1 MFKRLPIILLLI
13 FGAIVYIGTAFE
25 PAIGD
30 DADATHAEAAKEM
43 LLRHDGVT
51 LYVNGIRYLEKA
63 PFLYWLVA
71 LSYKCFGINQFAVR
85 FPSMVAVLLLAWLAY
100 TFGCWAYSRLAG
112 FYAAAVMISCIGM
125 FLFTRIMIPE
135 ALLTVCLSVAHLCFL
150 QAYFGTGTRQRFYYG
165 FYAAAAFAVLTK
177 GLIGLVFTA
186 GPVFLFLLITGKLS
200 TLPQIRLVSGSA
212 VFLAIAV
219 PWHLLAGFRNE
230 GFFWFY
236 FVNEHY
242 LRFIGQR
249 LPKDYNKLP
258 FFSFWLLHLVW
269 LFPWSFGLPLLFK
282 LPRFPIPQ
290 NQQIQINLYLWLWAG
305 MVLIFFNISTSQE
318 YYTFPAYPPLAIL
331 LGSAFASAEGK
342 NQRYLLWMNG
352 ILAAMGLLFAL
363 GIGLVIWNNKNV
375 PPASDIS
382 AHLNQSPADAKKYT
396 FSLGH
401 ILDLTPQTFASLS
414 GPAIGAALALACGFA
429 LAFWFRWRQDHFR
442 ATIAMVSAMGLLFVC
457 AHFAHVQFEP
467 ILSSRALA
475 KEINQRWEPNAKI
488 VFNGEYETGSSIG
501 FYTNKQ
507 ILLLNGQV
515 TGMEF
520 GSHYPDAP
528 KIFLNYEDV
537 RRLWVGSERVF
548 LFTEDIKKEALLKN
562 LNLPT
567 IPVATSGGKSLLTN
581 R

>member
-1 MFKRLPIILLLI
+1 MFKRLPIILLLF
-13 FGAIVYIGTAFE
+13 FGAIVFIGTAFE

-71 LSYKCFGINQFAVR
+71 ISYKCFGINEFAVR
-85 FPSMVAVLLLAWLAY
+85 FPTMVAVLLLAWLAY
-100 TFGCWAYSRLAG
+100 SFGCWAYSRLAG
-112 FYAAAVMISCIGM
+112 FYAAAVMISGIGM

-135 ALLTVCLSVAHLCFL
+135 ALLTVCITVAHLCFL
-150 QAYFGTGTRQRFYYG
+150 QAYFGTGTRKRFFYG

-177 GLIGLVFTA
+177 GLIGLIFTA
-186 GPVFLFLLITGKLS
+186 GPVFLFLLVTGKLA
-200 TLPQIRLVSGSA
+200 TLPQMRLVSGSA

-236 FVNEHY
+236 FINEHY

-282 LPRFPIPQ
+282 IPRFPIPQ
-290 NQQIQINLYLWLWAG
+290 NQQTQINLYLWLWAG

-331 LGSAFASAEGK
+331 LGSAFALVEEGK

-352 ILAAMGLLFAL
+352 ILAAIGLLFATA
-363 GIGLVIWNNKNV
+363 ISLVIWKTKV
-375 PPASDIS
+375 SPASDIS
-382 AHLNQSPADAKKYT
+382 AHLNQSPADAEKYT

-401 ILDLTPQTFASLS
+401 IFDLTPEVFAALN
-414 GPAIGAALALACGFA
+414 GPAIGAATALAVGFV
-429 LAFWFRWRQDHFR
+429 LAFWFRQRQDHLR
-442 ATIAMVSAMGLLFVC
+442 ATVAMVLAMGLLFVC

-475 KEINQRWEPNAKI
+475 NEINQRWEPKAKI

-507 ILLLNGQV
+507 ILLLNGRV

-520 GSHYPDAP
+520 GSRYLDAP
-528 KIFLNYEDV
+528 KIFINEEDV
-537 RRLWVGSERVF
+537 RRLWVGPNRVF

-567 IPVATSGGKSLLTN
+567 IPIANSGGKSLLTN